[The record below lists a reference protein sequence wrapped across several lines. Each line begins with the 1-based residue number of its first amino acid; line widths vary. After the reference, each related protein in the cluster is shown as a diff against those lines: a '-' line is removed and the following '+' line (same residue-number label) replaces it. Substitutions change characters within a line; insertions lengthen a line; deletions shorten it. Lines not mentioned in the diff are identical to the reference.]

1 MFKKIVQWST
11 LHRGLTL
18 GISIIISALG
28 ILAAFNMDVDV
39 LPDINKPTVALFA
52 EADGLAPEEVERL
65 VLAPLENAVL
75 GTPGVDRVRGVASFG
90 LAIVNVEF
98 SWNTDIYRNRQLI
111 QERLS
116 RVQLPERAE
125 VSLGPI
131 SSVMGEIVWVG
142 VTGDGVSDIDLRT
155 YADWTL
161 RPNLLKTAGV
171 SDVIVMGGDVVE
183 WQVRLNSDALK
194 RLDITQE
201 MVNELLRVNLVNTS
215 GGLLVQQ
222 EREYPVRVF
231 VTPEELQELQ
241 NLPLKNENNEIVRLG
256 EIASFV
262 RGASVVR
269 GTASIDGAHGVVMRV
284 FKQPDAE
291 TLAVTKAIDALVAD
305 LEHSAP
311 KGISISSDLFRQ
323 EWFISAGLNNVEN
336 ALRDAFILVAIIVF
350 LFLVR
355 IKPTLIT
362 LVAIPVSM
370 AITAL
375 IFYLLGLSVNVM
387 TLGGIAVA
395 IGELVDDAIV
405 SVENIIKRL
414 RGRQL
419 SVKERLMTIVN
430 AVQEV
435 RGSII
440 YATILVVL
448 VFIPVFFLP
457 GVEGKLLSSLA
468 LAYIISLVASLIVS
482 LTLTPALASFFLT
495 NDEEKE
501 EKASKLVQWVER
513 KTEYV
518 LQRLFKAWKA
528 ITLALILMLA
538 LSAVMYTTAGKEGI
552 PTFNEDSLTI
562 SAVLPTGTGL
572 DTTSLF
578 AQRVGD
584 AISQLP
590 FISRVSHIT
599 GRAGADPH
607 DSGSNTS
614 EIQVVLNPG
623 SAEKIDEYIPEI
635 QEILNHHPG
644 AQYSVGK
651 PITHR
656 VEELLSGVRAPIVMK
671 LYGDD
676 IETLR
681 AYGEEIVSVMS
692 GVEGVTNPQLSRD
705 VKVPEI
711 RIYPD
716 SVALAAQGLS
726 AGTLGE
732 EIESG
737 FLGNNVGEVI
747 EGLQRIPVVTK
758 LDNESRGSFS
768 GLRDTTFLEFSG
780 SLGDIASIEINE
792 GRNRISHEGGKRV
805 VVISAN
811 YEGRDIVGAV
821 DTVKKTLESRTTP
834 ENTTITYEGTYE
846 SQKEN
851 SLRLAL
857 FFTIVIIII
866 AWILFKAFPS
876 WVLVFLIMLNIPTAF
891 FGGLVAVWLT
901 GGSINLAHLVGFISL
916 AGIVSRNGIMLISRT
931 LELSKERNSAI
942 TSDILITS
950 TKERVVPVLMTSIV
964 TALAL
969 VPLVLEGDAPGK
981 EFLHPL
987 AVVMIGGLIT
997 STITSLLFMPVL
1009 LNKMV
1014 RWIRRDTSR

>member
-18 GISIIISALG
+18 GISLVISALG
-28 ILAAFNMDVDV
+28 VLAALNMDVDV

-116 RVQLPERAE
+116 RIQLPERAE

-142 VTGDGVSDIDLRT
+142 VTGEGVSDIDLRT

-183 WQVRLNSDALK
+183 WQVRLNADALK
-194 RLDITQE
+194 RLNITQE
-201 MVNELLRVNLVNTS
+201 MVNDLLRVNLVNTS

-231 VTPEELQELQ
+231 VTPDELQELQ
-241 NLPLKNENNEIVRLG
+241 NLPLKNENNEAVRLG

-262 RGASVVR
+262 RGASIVR

-291 TLAVTKAIDALVAD
+291 TLTVTKAIDTLVED

-323 EWFISAGLNNVEN
+323 EWFISAGLSNVEN
-336 ALRDAFILVAIIVF
+336 ALRDAFILVAIVVF

-362 LVAIPVSM
+362 LLAIPVSM

-414 RGRQL
+414 RGKQL
-419 SVKERLMTIVN
+419 TLQERLMTIVN

-495 NDEEKE
+495 NKEEKE
-501 EKASKLVQWVER
+501 EKASRLVLWVER
-513 KTEYV
+513 KTEYI
-518 LQRLFKAWKA
+518 LHRLFKAWKA
-528 ITLALILMLA
+528 IMAALIIMLI

-578 AQRVGD
+578 AQTVGD
-584 AISQLP
+584 AISRLP

-614 EIQVVLNPG
+614 EIQVVLKLG

-635 QEILNHHPG
+635 QEVLNHYPG

-681 AYGEEIVSVMS
+681 AYGEEIVSVMA
-692 GVEGVTNPQLSRD
+692 GVEGITNPQLSRD

-716 SVALAAQGLS
+716 ANALAAQGLS

-737 FLGNNVGEVI
+737 FLGNNIGEVI

-768 GLRDTTFLEFSG
+768 GLRDTTFPEFSG
-780 SLGDIASIEINE
+780 SLGDIASIEVNE

-811 YEGRDIVGAV
+811 YDGRDVVGAV
-821 DTVKKTLESRTTP
+821 DAVKESLEARKAP
-834 ENTTITYEGTYE
+834 ENTTISYEGTYK

-851 SLRLAL
+851 SLRLII
-857 FFTIVIIII
+857 FFAIVIILI
-866 AWILFKAFPS
+866 AWILYKAFPS
-876 WVLVFLIMLNIPTAF
+876 WVLVLLIMLNIPTAF

-931 LELSKERNSAI
+931 LELSREMNSQI
-942 TSDILITS
+942 TGETILLS

-1009 LNKMV
+1009 LNKMT
-1014 RWIRRDTSR
+1014 RWIKL

>member
-18 GISIIISALG
+18 GISLVISALG
-28 ILAAFNMDVDV
+28 ILAALNMDVDV

-52 EADGLAPEEVERL
+52 EVDGLAPEEVERL

-116 RVQLPERAE
+116 RIQLPERAK

-161 RPNLLKTAGV
+161 RPNLLKTPGV

-183 WQVRLNSDALK
+183 WQVRLNADALK
-194 RLDITQE
+194 KQNITQE
-201 MVNELLRVNLVNTS
+201 MVNDLLRINLVNTS

-222 EREYPVRVF
+222 DREYPVRVF
-231 VTPEELQELQ
+231 VTPEELQDLQ
-241 NLPLKNENNEIVRLG
+241 NLPLKNGNNEVVRLG

-269 GTASIDGAHGVVMRV
+269 GTASIDGSHGVVMRV

-291 TLAVTKAIDALVAD
+291 TLTVTKAIDTLVED

-311 KGISISSDLFRQ
+311 KGISVSSDLFRQ

-362 LVAIPVSM
+362 LLAIPVSM

-414 RGRQL
+414 RGKQL
-419 SVKERLMTIVN
+419 SLQERLMTIVN

-482 LTLTPALASFFLT
+482 LTLTPALASFLLT
-495 NDEEKE
+495 NKEEKE
-501 EKASKLVQWVER
+501 EKASKLVLWVEH
-513 KTEYV
+513 KTEYL
-518 LQRLFKAWKA
+518 LQRLFNAWKG
-528 ITLALILMLA
+528 ITAVLVLMLA
-538 LSAVMYTTAGKEGI
+538 LSALMYVVAGKEGI

-578 AQRVGD
+578 AQTVGD

-614 EIQVVLNPG
+614 EIQVVLKQG

-635 QEILNHHPG
+635 QEVLNRYPG

-681 AYGEEIVSVMS
+681 SYGDEIVSVMA
-692 GVEGVTNPQLSRD
+692 GVEGITNPQLSRD

-716 SVALAAQGLS
+716 ANALAAQGLS

-768 GLRDTTFLEFSG
+768 GLRDTTFPEFSG
-780 SLGDIASIEINE
+780 ALGDIASIEVNE

-811 YEGRDIVGAV
+811 YEGKDVVGAV
-821 DTVKKTLESRTTP
+821 DEVKKNLEDRNAP
-834 ENTTITYEGTYE
+834 ENTTISYEGTYK

-851 SLRLAL
+851 SLRLAI
-857 FFTIVIIII
+857 FFTIVIVLI
-866 AWILFKAFPS
+866 AWILYRAFPS
-876 WVLVFLIMLNIPTAF
+876 RVLVFLIMLNIPTAF
-891 FGGLVAVWLT
+891 FGGLVAVWLS

-931 LELSKERNSAI
+931 LELSREMNSSI
-942 TSDILITS
+942 TAETILS
-950 TKERVVPVLMTSIV
+950 ATKERVVPVLMTSIV

-969 VPLVLEGDAPGK
+969 VPLILEGDAPGK

-987 AVVMIGGLIT
+987 AVVMIGGLVT

-1014 RWIRRDTSR
+1014 KWIKS